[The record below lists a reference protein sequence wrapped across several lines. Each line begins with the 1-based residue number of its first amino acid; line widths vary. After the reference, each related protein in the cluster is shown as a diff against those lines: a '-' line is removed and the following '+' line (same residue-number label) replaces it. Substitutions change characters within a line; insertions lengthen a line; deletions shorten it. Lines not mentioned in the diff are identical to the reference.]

1 MYLQCNTNNNAQTV
15 LEAFL
20 EAVSNHGLPS
30 IVRGDQGVENV
41 DIARFMF
48 NHLERGPDRG
58 SFISG
63 KSVHNQRIE
72 RLWVD
77 VYVCCVYT
85 FYCLFNFL
93 ESEGYF
99 DIDNEI
105 HIFCLHYVFH
115 PRINSCLEKFIQGWD
130 NYPIE
135 GTGNL
140 TPNQHWIR
148 GLFRVA
154 NSSRVGTIAKEVWE
168 NLSEVGT
175 VCKSG
180 LYYCNCSMMINNSK
194 QTPDP
199 MLIWS

>member
-1 MYLQCNTNNNAQTV
+1 MYLQCNANNNAQTV

-30 IVRGDQGVENV
+30 RVRGDQGVENV

-58 SFISG
+58 SLISG

-85 FYCLFNFL
+85 FYCLFNSL

-105 HIFCLHYVFH
+105 HIFCLHYVFT

-130 NYPIE
+130 NYLIE

-140 TPNQHWIR
+140 NPNQHWIR

-154 NSSRVGTIAKEVWE
+154 NSSRVGTIAKDVWE